1 MPLEPGLK
9 FSVNYTVTDKDTAA
23 AYGSGGLDVLATPK
37 LVALMENAALNCVKP
52 HLDEGLDTGGTHLDV
67 AHLAATPVGMN
78 VRAEAELIE
87 VDRRR
92 LVFSVK
98 AYDEVELVGEGTHE
112 RFVVSMEKFVA
123 KCNSKLQ
130 K

>member
-52 HLDEGLDTGGTHLDV
+52 HLDEGMDTVGTHLDV

-98 AYDEVELVGEGTHE
+98 AYDEIELVGEGTHE
-112 RFVVSMEKFVA
+112 RFVVSMDMFVA

>member
-52 HLDEGLDTGGTHLDV
+52 HLDEGMDTVGT
-67 AHLAATPVGMN
+67 LAATPVGMN

-112 RFVVSMEKFVA
+112 RFVVSMDKFVA

>member
-1 MPLEPGLK
+1 MPLTPGIK
-9 FSVNYTVTDKDTAA
+9 GSASCVVGPEDTAKA
-23 AYGSGGLDVLATPK
+23 LGSGAVDVFSTPK
-37 LVALMENAALNCVKP
+37 LVALMEKAALLSVRDY
-52 HLDEGLDTGGTHLDV
+52 LDEGMDTVGTHLDV

-112 RFVVSMEKFVA
+112 RFVVSMDKFVA

>member
-1 MPLEPGLK
+1 MD
-9 FSVNYTVTDKDTAA
+9 TV
-23 AYGSGGLDVLATPK
+23 
-37 LVALMENAALNCVKP
+37 
-52 HLDEGLDTGGTHLDV
+52 GTHLDV

-112 RFVVSMEKFVA
+112 RFVVSMDKFVA

>member
-1 MPLEPGLK
+1 MSLELGIK
-9 FSVNYTVTDKDTAA
+9 GSASCTVTKDLTAKA
-23 AYGSGGLDVLATPK
+23 LRSGGLDVFATPIMI
-37 LVALMENAALNCVKP
+37 ALMEEASLVSVRP
-52 HLDEGLDTGGTHLDV
+52 YLEPGMDTVGTHLDV

-112 RFVVSMEKFVA
+112 RFVVSMDKFVA

>member
-52 HLDEGLDTGGTHLDV
+52 HLDEGTDTVGTHLDV

-112 RFVVSMEKFVA
+112 RFIVNVEKFTA
-123 KCNSKLQ
+123 KCQSKLE

>member
-37 LVALMENAALNCVKP
+37 LVALMENAALNCEKP
-52 HLDEGLDTGGTHLDV
+52 HPEEGLDTGGPHLDA
-67 AHLAATPVGMN
+67 AHLAATRVGMN
-78 VRAEAELIE
+78 DRAEAELME

-112 RFVVSMEKFVA
+112 RFVVSMDKFVA

>member
-52 HLDEGLDTGGTHLDV
+52 HLDEGMDTVGT
-67 AHLAATPVGMN
+67 HLAATPVGMN
-78 VRAEAELIE
+78 VHAEAELIE

-112 RFVVSMEKFVA
+112 RFVVSMDKFVA